1 MKDWWLSRTSQ
12 DRMAILITASVV
24 GLLLVYLFGWLPF
37 DKQVVAKRTLMES
50 QMATLEW
57 MKRSAEEVQSLRSGL
72 PKKPNTKASNE
83 ALLTL
88 VDRTAKQ
95 NQLSKY
101 IQRLKP
107 QDNDSVQLWLEQAP
121 FDRLVQWLGLLV
133 RQYNIELDSINIERD
148 ESSGMVDARLTL
160 LRGSS

>member
-1 MKDWWLSRTSQ
+1 MKDWWLSRSSQ
-12 DRMAILITASVV
+12 DRLAILITACVI

-37 DKQVVAKRTLMES
+37 NKQIVAKRNLVES
-50 QMATLEW
+50 QLATLEW
-57 MKRSAEEVQSLRSGL
+57 MKRSAVEVQSLRTGQ
-72 PKKPNTKASNE
+72 TKRDTRTSNE

-107 QDNDSVQLWLEQAP
+107 QDNDSVQLWVEQAP
-121 FDRLVQWLGLLV
+121 FDRLIQWLGLLL
-133 RQYNIELDSINIERD
+133 RQYAIDLDSISVERD

-160 LRGSS
+160 LREPS